1 MEDLSEIIGERPQRE
16 GNTMSFQVLFVALC
30 AVIAVNILVV
40 VIAIRNA
47 YREERRIRHS
57 QRVRAGFAPG

>member
-1 MEDLSEIIGERPQRE
+1 
-16 GNTMSFQVLFVALC
+16 MSFQVLFAALC

-40 VIAIRNA
+40 VVAIRNA

-57 QRVRAGFAPG
+57 QRVRASFAQGWLAK